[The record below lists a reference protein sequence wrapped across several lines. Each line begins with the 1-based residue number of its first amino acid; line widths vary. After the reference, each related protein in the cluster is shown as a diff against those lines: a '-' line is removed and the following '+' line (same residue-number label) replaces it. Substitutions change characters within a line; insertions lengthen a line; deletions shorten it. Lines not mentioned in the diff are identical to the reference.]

1 MPPLRASLPATA
13 RSHEVGTPGPG
24 APTTCSA
31 RWARSGS
38 CLRAPI
44 ASSRPAASSSGSWT
58 ASGTA
63 LRGIASGGRVLGG
76 PMRPGTAPTR
86 RVWSSSPHRW
96 PARQDGTAGGRD
108 GQDPSASHGSRSGGS
123 LSRPGFIGGY
133 DALASG
139 LIIVW
144 SCPISQ
150 SFSYSAGG
158 IFPQAE
164 WSLSLL
170 YQDTHSAV
178 ATVTSPAS
186 CHGPSRLISSFLY
199 REFTAS
205 AAALS

>member
-1 MPPLRASLPATA
+1 MLP
-13 RSHEVGTPGPG
+13 
-24 APTTCSA
+24 
-31 RWARSGS
+31 
-38 CLRAPI
+38 
-44 ASSRPAASSSGSWT
+44 
-58 ASGTA
+58 
-63 LRGIASGGRVLGG
+63 
-76 PMRPGTAPTR
+76 
-86 RVWSSSPHRW
+86 
-96 PARQDGTAGGRD
+96 
-108 GQDPSASHGSRSGGS
+108 GSRGVYRWTMSMV
-123 LSRPGFIGGY
+123 SRPGFIGGY

-144 SCPISQ
+144 PCPISQ

-186 CHGPSRLISSFLY
+186 RHGPSRLISSFLY
-199 REFTAS
+199 REFTDS